1 MAQSDKDELADALA
15 RLADGEV
22 APSEQE
28 PPAPGEAPPMPS
40 NIKPQRAAAPVE
52 AFIPPPMPEAFVP
65 ATPADQ
71 LGSQLAEETIV
82 DDEDDDVSVPA
93 FEADPHAPRPAA
105 LQRAAVYQ
113 TLEFR
118 RTLIPVLLTCGML
131 LIVFSSA
138 RHLLGQDSPL
148 NDLPPWLA
156 PLLLLTGTV
165 LLVLA
170 VLNMLSV
177 KRRIVEHELRVDKL
191 RRRLL

>member
-15 RLADGEV
+15 RLAGGEV

-28 PPAPGEAPPMPS
+28 PPAPSEAVS
-40 NIKPQRAAAPVE
+40 RSASIKPQRTAVPAE
-52 AFIPPPMPEAFVP
+52 AFAPPPMPEPFQAP
-65 ATPADQ
+65 TPADQ
-71 LGSQLAEETIV
+71 LGSQLSDETIV
-82 DDEDDDVSVPA
+82 ADDDDAVMVPA
-93 FEADPHAPRPAA
+93 FEADPLAPRPVAI
-105 LQRAAVYQ
+105 QRAAVYQ

-118 RTLIPVLLTCGML
+118 RTLIPVLLTCGMV
-131 LIVFSSA
+131 LIVFSFG

-148 NDLPPWLA
+148 NDLPTWLA
-156 PLLLLTGTV
+156 PVLLLTGTI

-177 KRRIVEHELRVDKL
+177 KRRIIEHELRVDKL